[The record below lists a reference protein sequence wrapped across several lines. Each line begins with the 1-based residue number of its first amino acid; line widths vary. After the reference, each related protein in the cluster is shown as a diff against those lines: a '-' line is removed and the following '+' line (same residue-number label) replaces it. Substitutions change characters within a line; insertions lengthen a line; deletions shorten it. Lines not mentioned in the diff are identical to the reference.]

1 VEAVKQLSGMAQ
13 ELLGNVRKQAEPRW
27 EMQSH
32 LLQRLS
38 RGQLQAMGI
47 RTKPD
52 LGERPE
58 PIPAF
63 MFDGA
68 KVGWAKSTVENY
80 GRRFEGVS
88 VTRSETD
95 ERMPGE
101 PAAST
106 LKPPVKRL
114 PGRQSKE
121 AEIRQ
126 AISGLQ
132 AKGTDLASQPRP
144 KAYELIREYA
154 RDQLGANISIGYSDP
169 VLQRVLL
176 RLFGSRA

>member
-1 VEAVKQLSGMAQ
+1 MKQLSGMAN
-13 ELLGNVRKQAEPRW
+13 EFLVNTRNLAEPRW
-27 EMQSH
+27 EMQSQ

-38 RGQLQAMGI
+38 LGQLQAAGI

-80 GRRFEGVS
+80 GRRFEGVT
-88 VTRSETD
+88 VTRPETA
-95 ERMPGE
+95 ERRPGE
-101 PAAST
+101 QAAST
-106 LKPPVKRL
+106 PNPPVKRP

-121 AEIRQ
+121 AEIRE
-126 AISGLQ
+126 AISALQ
-132 AKGTDLASQPRP
+132 AAGADLASQPRP
-144 KAYELIREYA
+144 DAYALIKEYA
-154 RDQLGANISIGYSDP
+154 RDHLGANISIGYSDP

-176 RLFGSRA
+176 RLFGTRG